1 MPSCVPARV
10 GGSGTR
16 QLPVQLS
23 PRGLPALL
31 SVVWLFLLLF
41 FLVYLPGRVSP
52 NMMLVFLELYIRD
65 RVVL

>member
-1 MPSCVPARV
+1 MPSCVPVQV

-31 SVVWLFLLLF
+31 SVVWLFLLLLLF
-41 FLVYLPGRVSP
+41 SIPPWACVPKHDAGILGTLH
-52 NMMLVFLELYIRD
+52 
-65 RVVL
+65 